1 MKIKILYIIETLG
14 IGGAENLLL
23 NTVKFLNKNDFEPYV
38 LYLFYDDDLA
48 KEFEEMEVSVIG
60 PIFDNYSCVGVNNI
74 VDFFRGINRVRKIV
88 RKVKPD
94 IVHTN
99 LFFANIYGRLG
110 SWFGGVNKVITTL
123 HNIDYSEET
132 NNSFRFILR
141 KSLDF
146 ITGRLLVKTFIVGNK
161 AIKENMMSYMG
172 SNNIELVY
180 NGIDVNQIR
189 HRNFDH
195 SMDNIKE
202 ELGLR
207 PEENVLL
214 NIGRL
219 HYQKGQ
225 RFLIEAMPNIIK
237 NSKTK
242 LLIAGSGPLEQ
253 ELKLLAKKLGVADSV
268 IFLGKRKD
276 IDSII
281 ELSDIFVFPS
291 LFEGLAISLLEV
303 MAHAKPVI
311 LFDYQGAQEII
322 VNQNEGLV
330 IPVRDVDALEKGIL
344 TLLGSSKMRK
354 KMGEN
359 SLQKVDILF
368 NVAKNNRALE
378 KIYFDVMNTDMYP
391 A

>member
-1 MKIKILYIIETLG
+1 
-14 IGGAENLLL
+14 
-23 NTVKFLNKNDFEPYV
+23 
-38 LYLFYDDDLA
+38 
-48 KEFEEMEVSVIG
+48 
-60 PIFDNYSCVGVNNI
+60 
-74 VDFFRGINRVRKIV
+74 
-88 RKVKPD
+88 
-94 IVHTN
+94 
-99 LFFANIYGRLG
+99 
-110 SWFGGVNKVITTL
+110 
-123 HNIDYSEET
+123 
-132 NNSFRFILR
+132 
-141 KSLDF
+141 
-146 ITGRLLVKTFIVGNK
+146 
-161 AIKENMMSYMG
+161 
-172 SNNIELVY
+172 
-180 NGIDVNQIR
+180 
-189 HRNFDH
+189 
-195 SMDNIKE
+195 
-202 ELGLR
+202 
-207 PEENVLL
+207 
-214 NIGRL
+214 
-219 HYQKGQ
+219 
-225 RFLIEAMPNIIK
+225 MPNIIK

-253 ELKLLAKKLGVADSV
+253 ELKLLAKKLGVIDSV

-311 LFDYQGAQEII
+311 LFDYQGAQEVI

-368 NVAKNNRALE
+368 NVAKNNRVLE
-378 KIYFDVMNTDMYP
+378 KIYFDVMNTDMYS

>member
-1 MKIKILYIIETLG
+1 
-14 IGGAENLLL
+14 
-23 NTVKFLNKNDFEPYV
+23 
-38 LYLFYDDDLA
+38 
-48 KEFEEMEVSVIG
+48 
-60 PIFDNYSCVGVNNI
+60 
-74 VDFFRGINRVRKIV
+74 VRKIV

-195 SMDNIKE
+195 SMGNIKE
-202 ELGLR
+202 ELGLK

-253 ELKLLAKKLGVADSV
+253 ELRLLAKKLGVVDSV

-311 LFDYQGAQEII
+311 LFDYQGAQEVI

-368 NVAKNNRALE
+368 NVAKNNRVLE
-378 KIYFDVMNTDMYP
+378 KIYFDVMNTDMYS

>member
-1 MKIKILYIIETLG
+1 
-14 IGGAENLLL
+14 
-23 NTVKFLNKNDFEPYV
+23 
-38 LYLFYDDDLA
+38 
-48 KEFEEMEVSVIG
+48 
-60 PIFDNYSCVGVNNI
+60 
-74 VDFFRGINRVRKIV
+74 
-88 RKVKPD
+88 
-94 IVHTN
+94 
-99 LFFANIYGRLG
+99 
-110 SWFGGVNKVITTL
+110 
-123 HNIDYSEET
+123 
-132 NNSFRFILR
+132 
-141 KSLDF
+141 
-146 ITGRLLVKTFIVGNK
+146 
-161 AIKENMMSYMG
+161 
-172 SNNIELVY
+172 
-180 NGIDVNQIR
+180 
-189 HRNFDH
+189 
-195 SMDNIKE
+195 MDNIKE

-253 ELKLLAKKLGVADSV
+253 ELKLLAKKLGVVDSV